1 MKSSNSNDN
10 KAKDAK
16 QSSKMEDKKA
26 ASPEASAKSDT
37 KKMAEKK
44 PDSTTSKNH
53 DKKWNW
59 NLEIMNKKNINPIV
73 NDMENDSKR
82 SLHL

>member
-1 MKSSNSNDN
+1 MKSSNSNDD

-26 ASPEASAKSDT
+26 TGSDSSAKSDT

-44 PDSTTSKNH
+44 PDSSTSKNH
-53 DKKWNW
+53 DKK
-59 NLEIMNKKNINPIV
+59 
-73 NDMENDSKR
+73 
-82 SLHL
+82 